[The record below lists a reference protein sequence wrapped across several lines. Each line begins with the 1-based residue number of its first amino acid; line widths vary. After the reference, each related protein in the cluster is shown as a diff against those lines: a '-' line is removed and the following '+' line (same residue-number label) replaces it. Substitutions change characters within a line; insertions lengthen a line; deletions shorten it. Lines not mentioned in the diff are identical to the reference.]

1 MARKTKKGSKISIQ
15 VATKEGPIG
24 PFFIGVFTENA
35 QAARKRATRPYRVFV
50 KPTVQPSSRRR
61 LGVSVAECERRFDAA

>member
-35 QAARKRATRPYRVFV
+35 QAVRKRATTPPLVIR
-50 KPTVQPSSRRR
+50 
-61 LGVSVAECERRFDAA
+61 